1 MCAKD
6 FQAEKC
12 FDHAIIELDKIIELS
27 KEIKEEKDSL
37 KPFLARVWNDRG
49 HIKYLQVDFYAAVND
64 FTEAI
69 KLDSGFAVPF
79 YNRGQIHYRMGRYR
93 EAIKDLTEAIKIDP
107 TFEDAKLNLQ
117 QAIEDSKNASAE

>member
-1 MCAKD
+1 MADNLRVIYDGAKD
-6 FQAEKC
+6 FQAKKC
-12 FDHAIIELDKIIELS
+12 FDHAIMELDKIIDLS
-27 KEIKEEKDSL
+27 KEIKEEKDLL

-79 YNRGQIHYRMGRYR
+79 YNRGQIHYRMGRY
-93 EAIKDLTEAIKIDP
+93 KINRNDQIIGSH
-107 TFEDAKLNLQ
+107 AG
-117 QAIEDSKNASAE
+117 